1 MSGITY
7 LAYGSNMWRRRIELR
22 LGTCKMLGV
31 ASLRG
36 FSLRFHKRGG
46 DGSGKCDA
54 YHTGDI
60 TDTLYGV
67 VYSLSEYQREM
78 LDGFEGPGYASREVP
93 VRTRSGMLTAY
104 TYVAKVGHLQPELQP
119 FEWYKSIVVA
129 GARAHLL
136 PADYIERLTAVCAV
150 TDPDSTR
157 HAHHQAILDEA
168 VEAPGAD

>member
-1 MSGITY
+1 MSRIPY

-22 LGTCKMLGV
+22 LGACELLGI
-31 ASLRG
+31 AILRK

-54 YHTGDI
+54 YHTGDFS
-60 TDTLYGV
+60 DTLYGV
-67 VYSLSEYQREM
+67 VYSLTRYQRDM
-78 LDGFEGPGYASREVP
+78 LDEIEGPGYDSLEVP

-104 TYVAKVGHLQPELQP
+104 TYVAKAGHVQPGLQP

-129 GARAHLL
+129 GARAHIL
-136 PADYIERLTAVCAV
+136 PEVYVESLTTVYAVS
-150 TDPDSTR
+150 DPDSER

-168 VEAPGAD
+168 AEALGDD